1 MERVI
6 INKLITTNAGW
17 KSDRNEGNERATLV
31 NCWCVSTLEDTT
43 AHPNWIQWA
52 FLSFVSAALNVYC
65 DIQMVLQWSIVSS
78 HAALGTLWRLYS
90 QRLCRQAAAT
100 SPTTERWRLAWIWQ
114 LWFKKKNDVSAGSS
128 ANGPFLCICTLRFSG
143 VL

>member
-6 INKLITTNAGW
+6 INKLITTNASW
-17 KSDRNEGNERATLV
+17 KSDRNEGNERTTLV
-31 NCWCVSTLEDTT
+31 NCWCVSTLEDIT

-52 FLSFVSAALNVYC
+52 FLSFISAALNVYC

-90 QRLCRQAAAT
+90 HRLCRQAAAT